1 MWFFMQRLCMGAHAH
16 THIEPTNLDPQ
27 IDVSACEIK
36 YDFRLFSMSFRP
48 FMLRSI
54 RRFCVVAWLLSN
66 LSSTNYLGAAVLSI
80 DSFCTTSVCSSVCVS
95 MFVCALTVSASFAI
109 RLPFLGE

>member
-1 MWFFMQRLCMGAHAH
+1 MQRLCMGAHAH

-27 IDVSACEIK
+27 IDVSACEIKIK

-109 RLPFLGE
+109 RLPFLCE